1 VSFRK
6 RQIAVALILI
16 ALFPL
21 SVFGWGRTGHRI
33 INSSAVKHLPADL
46 SLFIRNAAYLA
57 DHSSDADYRRY
68 TDSTEG
74 RKHYLDMEN
83 FSEYISH
90 SFPSDYSVVLAKYG
104 EATLSS
110 YGINPW
116 ATVWTLDSVTACLRR
131 GDSTKA
137 LAFAADLGHY
147 VGDAHQPLH
156 ATRRYNNDHN
166 VHTRY
171 ETSMID
177 RYQSEIAVT
186 PEDAHYVKDPF
197 AFVLNY
203 LYASNALVDS
213 LYSADARASQAA
225 NYDYDSPTYYAVLWS
240 GTRSFTLRQIQS
252 ASVDF
257 ASLLLTAWMNAQ
269 KSTDA
274 GDLQPAI
281 RQESSPYFAVYP
293 NPFRSTG
300 CEDVGPVMEFVIGS
314 QALVK
319 LSVFNVLGERVAS
332 LFDAPLPPGK
342 YFTCLDSSRLTSGV
356 YFALLHVNDRT
367 VSRNV
372 IFLK

>member
-1 VSFRK
+1 MPFRK
-6 RQIAVALILI
+6 RQIAVALILV
-16 ALFPL
+16 ALFPSSL
-21 SVFGWGRTGHRI
+21 FGWGRTAHRVV
-33 INSSAVKHLPADL
+33 NSSAVKHLPADL

-57 DHSSDADYRRY
+57 DHSSDADYRRD
-68 TDSTEG
+68 TDPTEG

-83 FSEYISH
+83 FSEYLTH
-90 SFPSDYSVVLAKYG
+90 SFPSDYSVALAKYG

-116 ATVWTLDSVTACLRR
+116 ATVWTLDSVTACLQR

-166 VHTRY
+166 IHTRY
-171 ETSMID
+171 ETWMID
-177 RYQSEIAVT
+177 RYQSEIAVR
-186 PEDAHYVKDPF
+186 PEDAYYVKDPF
-197 AFVLNY
+197 AFVINY

-213 LYSADARASQAA
+213 LYSADAKASQAA
-225 NYDYDSPTYYAVLWS
+225 SYNYDSPTYYAVLWS
-240 GTRSFTLRQIQS
+240 ETRSFTLRQIQS

-269 KSTDA
+269 KTTDA
-274 GDLQPAI
+274 GDVRPAM
-281 RQESSPYFAVYP
+281 RQESSPYLAVYP
-293 NPFRSTG
+293 NPFASRG
-300 CEDVGPVMEFVIGS
+300 CEHVGPVMEFAIAS

-319 LSVFNVLGERVAS
+319 LIVFNVLGESVAT
-332 LFDAPLPPGK
+332 LFDESLPPGR
-342 YFTCLDSSRLTSGV
+342 YFTRLDSPRLASGV

-367 VSRNV
+367 ISRNLV
-372 IFLK
+372 FLK